1 MIFEL
6 YETILSATTVWAP
19 VVSLLNNLCQLLT
32 IIDKKET

>member
-6 YETILSATTVWAP
+6 YETVLSATTVWVP

-32 IIDKKET
+32 IINKKET